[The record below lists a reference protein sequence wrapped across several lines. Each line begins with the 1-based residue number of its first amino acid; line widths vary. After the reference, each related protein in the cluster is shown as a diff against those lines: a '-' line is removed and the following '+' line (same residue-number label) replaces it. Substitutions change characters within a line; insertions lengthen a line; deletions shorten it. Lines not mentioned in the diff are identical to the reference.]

1 MKWFRLLFF
10 VVYRMFFLATFLN
23 LSLPDTLGKYLD
35 PPAPP
40 DKAFRGPKHL
50 LTAAVCCFWLL
61 NFLFAK
67 HLVNEESSPGFLERA
82 MPYESLQCM
91 FGVLVLLLL
100 LLLLWLL
107 LLLLWSLPLLFL
119 LHLLTCCCHLQES
132 DHPLLI
138 CSSRSAQKVIASLT
152 AQKVIPTPRIQVC
165 PIGKGE
171 NP

>member
-1 MKWFRLLFF
+1 ML
-10 VVYRMFFLATFLN
+10 FLATFLN
-23 LSLPDTLGKYLD
+23 LSLPDTLSKYLD

-91 FGVLVLLLL
+91 FGVLGFVFVVVVVVVVAVVVLVALVDLLLSFAGIWSSIANL
-100 LLLLWLL
+100 LITI
-107 LLLLWSLPLLFL
+107 SS
-119 LHLLTCCCHLQES
+119 ES
-132 DHPLLI
+132 D
-138 CSSRSAQKVIASLT
+138 RVIGSPKSDT
-152 AQKVIPTPRIQVC
+152 YPKNP
-165 PIGKGE
+165 GMSDWKGRKPV
-171 NP
+171 NSYSFRMGVLDP